1 MKTKILLLF
10 LLGWVGAVCGQNL
23 INESRMLNGPTD
35 LHQYEASSIS
45 KKSTSTTSVYHNSKF
60 TIVGEEGEYYKI
72 YFWDWDKDSE
82 DYNRYNFN
90 NVTKSQIYFL
100 IEKKL
105 IDVSSVKIYN
115 RIAPAWGTFVY
126 PFKWRPNDGTFEPTF
141 ALAIAGGAKLNPWW
155 TNKHV
160 FSLLVGVGP
169 SSVSLDKY
177 NTTILEKPLDNK
189 ISVAAVTF
197 SLNLMYQF
205 DFVQF
210 GVSGGVDNI
219 FDSNI
224 YNWKNQGKPWLTF
237 GVGISIFKDND
248 KTAKPTS
255 NNH

>member
-10 LLGWVGAVCGQNL
+10 LLGWMEIIWGQNL

-45 KKSTSTTSVYHNSKF
+45 KKSASTISVYGNSKF

-72 YFWDWDKDSE
+72 YFWDWEKDSP
-82 DYNRYNFN
+82 DYNKYNFN
-90 NVTKSQIYFL
+90 TTTDAQRYFL

-141 ALAIAGGAKLNPWW
+141 ALAIAGGIKFNPWRI
-155 TNKHV
+155 NKHV
-160 FSLLVGVGP
+160 FSALLGVGP

-177 NTTILEKPLDNK
+177 NTTVLDKPLDNK

-197 SLNLMYQF
+197 SLNLMYQYE
-205 DFVQF
+205 FVQF
-210 GVSGGVDNI
+210 GVSAGIDNI

-237 GVGISIFKDND
+237 GVGISIFKDNE
-248 KTAKPTS
+248 KTASPTS
-255 NNH
+255 NP